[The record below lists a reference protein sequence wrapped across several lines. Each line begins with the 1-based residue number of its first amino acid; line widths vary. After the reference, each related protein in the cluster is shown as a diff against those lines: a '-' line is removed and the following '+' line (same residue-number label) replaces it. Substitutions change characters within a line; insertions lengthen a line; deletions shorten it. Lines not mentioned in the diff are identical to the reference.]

1 MPKFLYNL
9 DLDFGQ
15 LKKARVEILDILNSP
30 GPESGQ
36 EDKWVGRRAYSK
48 TSGSEGLYVYTNQ
61 HVWEKLSTSISDPL
75 TLISLKEALTDNSL
89 NEDLKTAI
97 VNITE
102 PDSEA
107 RAKEGASGNETRG
120 VFARAID
127 LDGVKTELANKATK
141 DEFNS
146 LNNTVRGITYGVTSK
161 QDFDALKS
169 TVETFLADNTDTTL
183 DTIKEIVDTV
193 KANKGALKTLGNAHQ
208 AAQNQILLY
217 SKEFMTQ
224 HQSDDLSEYT
234 VSLDDLSTPVN
245 DYTVQLYDTEGN
257 MVFAGVKKDVGRF
270 TVSTAES
277 VQLVAVITAKKQV
290 TQ

>member
-15 LKKARVEILDILNSP
+15 LKKARVEILDILSSP

-36 EDKWVGRRAYSK
+36 EDKWVGRLAYSK
-48 TSGSEGLYVYTNQ
+48 ASGSEGLYVYTNQ
-61 HVWEKLSTSISDPL
+61 HAWEKLSTSISDPL
-75 TLISLKEALTDNSL
+75 TLTSLKEALTDNSL
-89 NEDLKTAI
+89 SEDLKMAI
-97 VNITE
+97 VNIIE

-107 RAKEGASGNETRG
+107 RAKEGASGTETRG

-127 LDGVKTELANKATK
+127 LDGVKSELANKATK
-141 DEFNS
+141 EEFNS
-146 LNNTVRGITYGVTSK
+146 LNNTVRGITDWVTSK

-169 TVETFLADNTDTTL
+169 TVDKFLADNTDTTL

-193 KANKGALKTLGNAHQ
+193 KANKGALETLGNAHQ

-224 HQSDDLSEYT
+224 HQTDDEAEYS

-277 VQLVAVITAKKQV
+277 AQLVAVITAKKQV

>member
-36 EDKWVGRRAYSK
+36 ENKWVGRLAYSK
-48 TSGSEGLYVYTNQ
+48 ASGSEGLYVYTNQ

-75 TLISLKEALTDNSL
+75 TLTSLKEALTDNSL
-89 NEDLKTAI
+89 TEDLKMAI

-102 PDSEA
+102 PDVEA

-127 LDGVKTELANKATK
+127 LDGVKSDLANKATK
-141 DEFNS
+141 EEFNT
-146 LNNTVRGITYGVTSK
+146 LN
-161 QDFDALKS
+161 S
-169 TVETFLADNTDTTL
+169 TVTTFLAENTDTTL

-193 KANKGALKTLGNAHQ
+193 KANKGALETLGNAHQ
-208 AAQNQILLY
+208 AMQNSILLY

-224 HQSDDLSEYT
+224 HQTDDESTYS
-234 VSLDDLSTPVN
+234 VSLDDLTTPVN

-257 MVFAGVKKDVGRF
+257 MVFAGVKKDIGRF
-270 TVSTAES
+270 TVTTDES